1 MKKETVKKFF
11 KFLEKR
17 EQRINWRAKFRFSPE
32 SLPERLV
39 VDVNLDLS
47 DLPIISLP
55 KGLEARKA
63 LQLRRT
69 SIESLPEGL
78 KVGGFLD
85 LSSSLIKSLPEG
97 LEVGGDLYL
106 GGTFIESIPE
116 GLKVG
121 GSLWIRDTPLRREH
135 TEEEIRKMV
144 EDGGGYIKRRIYG

>member
-11 KFLEKR
+11 EFLEKR

-55 KGLEARKA
+55 
-63 LQLRRT
+63 
-69 SIESLPEGL
+69 EGL

-85 LSSSLIKSLPEG
+85 LSSSLIKYLPEG
-97 LEVGGDLYL
+97 LEVGGSLYL
-106 GGTFIESIPE
+106 TGTSIQTLPK

-121 GSLWIRDTPLRREH
+121 GSLWIRDTPLFREH
-135 TEEEIRKMV
+135 TKEEIRKMV